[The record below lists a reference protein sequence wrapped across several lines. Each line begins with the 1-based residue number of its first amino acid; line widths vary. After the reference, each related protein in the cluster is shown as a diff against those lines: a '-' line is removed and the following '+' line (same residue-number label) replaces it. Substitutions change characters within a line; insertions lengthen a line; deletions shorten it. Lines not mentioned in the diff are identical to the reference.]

1 MPSSTPNQ
9 NIPYPL
15 STDNVNVQQDI
26 QNIAEAVDNVLESF
40 SDTLDQ
46 NTADINNAIS
56 NTIPQLVGELGLE
69 TLLANGLTWGELK
82 GL

>member
-26 QNIAEAVDNVLESF
+26 QNIAEAVDNSLTEF
-40 SDTLDQ
+40 A
-46 NTADINNAIS
+46 ADIEAQNIALDTAI
-56 NTIPQLVGELGLE
+56 NDTIPTLIGDLGLE
-69 TLLANGLTWGELK
+69 SLLAGGLTWGQLK
-82 GL
+82 G

>member
-15 STDNVNVQQDI
+15 ATDNVNVQQDI

-40 SDTLDQ
+40 NDTLDEA
-46 NTADINNAIS
+46 TADINNAIA
-56 NTIPQLVGELGLE
+56 NTIPELVGELGLE
-69 TLLANGLTWGELK
+69 SLLANGLTWGEVK
-82 GL
+82 GI

>member
-26 QNIAEAVDNVLESF
+26 QNIAEAVDNSLTEF
-40 SDTLDQ
+40 A
-46 NTADINNAIS
+46 ADIAAQNVALDTAI
-56 NTIPQLVGELGLE
+56 NETIPTLIDDLGLE
-69 TLLANGLTWGELK
+69 TLLAGGLTWGQLK
-82 GL
+82 G

>member
-15 STDNVNVQQDI
+15 ATDNVNVQQDI

-40 SDTLDQ
+40 SDSIDEA
-46 NTADINNAIS
+46 TADINNAIS
-56 NTIPQLVGELGLE
+56 NTIPALIGDLGLE
-69 TLLANGLTWGELK
+69 TLLSNGLTWGELK
-82 GL
+82 GI

>member
-26 QNIAEAVDNVLESF
+26 QNIAEAVDTVLESF
-40 SDTLDQ
+40 SDTLDE

-56 NTIPQLVGELGLE
+56 NTIPQLIGELGLE

-82 GL
+82 GI

>member
-15 STDNVNVQQDI
+15 ATDNVNVQQDI

-40 SDTLDQ
+40 SDTLDEA
-46 NTADINNAIS
+46 TADINNAIA
-56 NTIPQLVGELGLE
+56 NTIPELVGDLGLE
-69 TLLANGLTWGELK
+69 SLLANGLTWGEVK
-82 GL
+82 GI

>member
-40 SDTLDQ
+40 SDTLDE

-56 NTIPQLVGELGLE
+56 NTIPELIGELGLE

-82 GL
+82 GI

>member
-26 QNIAEAVDNVLESF
+26 QNVAEAIDNSLTEFAIDIEAQNVA
-40 SDTLDQ
+40 LD
-46 NTADINNAIS
+46 NAIS
-56 NTIPQLVGELGLE
+56 NTIPTLISELGLE
-69 TLLANGLTWGELK
+69 TLLANGLTWGEIK
-82 GL
+82 GV